1 MQNQTDLYAPKEYRA
16 IDFIIGLVITLAS
29 SLTNA
34 LGLNVTKLDYNR
46 QAVLPP
52 NQRRPDYLRPFWL
65 LGLIL
70 YIASQVVGS
79 TLALN
84 FMRAEYVAP
93 LGASSLI
100 FNVLFAY
107 LLVGTSI
114 TKLDVAGTLTIIVGV
129 VGVVVFG
136 NIRIKTDAIDAES
149 NLSLSLLKEI
159 WGRPNWIIYL
169 AFLEFTTVV
178 FWWLSRIAHEVCM
191 ARVID
196 ERGDDRD
203 GSGVEAMLES
213 GGGRRVANPY
223 EGQGFVGKVKS
234 MRDAWHAKQGKVRR
248 VIKQTLERWCQS
260 RPDAAIRQLAA
271 FAWAVT
277 SGLLSGQTL
286 ILAKSGVKLVTSA
299 INKSDPNEANQFTS
313 PLSWLIVILLV
324 VCAVT
329 QVYALQLALKCFDAT
344 FVVPVLFA
352 TYTVGGF
359 LNSLVYLNQTDAYR
373 LPIFLMIWLSIAVLI
388 AGVVMLS
395 LKKQPRVR
403 PARSAS
409 SASSFHAVDAQD
421 PFDDPEAGPDSPG
434 KPGFARAFTQ
444 GDAGDVEAGKATLA
458 LPGQDTDALQEAE
471 RRKGQGWLSRF
482 FGGGAPATAGTSTP
496 SAAGSPTLRVPSSNR
511 TNEMS
516 QAARRRQ
523 SGLERLDDRGSSMA
537 AGSGAPNDADSV
549 LASERTSQRDAE
561 ELEMDEVDDLGRYAE
576 SVRSDVKG
584 SRGEYGI
591 GEEED
596 DDDDDF
602 GNFERATGAQRI
614 DSSEMAEQK
623 T

>member
-1 MQNQTDLYAPKEYRA
+1 MQNQTDLYEPRTYGA
-16 IDFIIGLVITLAS
+16 IDFVIGLLISLAT

-34 LGLNVTKLDYNR
+34 LGLNITKLDYNR

-52 NQRRPDYLRPFWL
+52 NQRKPDYLRPYWL

-79 TLALN
+79 TLALE

-114 TKLDVAGTLTIIVGV
+114 TKLDVAGTLIIIVGV

-159 WGRPNWIIYL
+159 WSRGAWIAYL
-169 AFLEFTTVV
+169 TCLELTTIV

-196 ERGDDRD
+196 ERGDADAD
-203 GSGVEAMLES
+203 GSGLDAMLEG
-213 GGGRRVANPY
+213 GGGRRNPNPY
-223 EGQGFVGKVKS
+223 EGQGFVGKLKS
-234 MRDAWHAKQGKVRR
+234 VRDAWHIRQGKVRR
-248 VIKQTLERWCQS
+248 VVKEALERWSQS
-260 RPDAAIRQLAA
+260 RPDASIRQLAA

-299 INKSDPNEANQFTS
+299 INKTDPNEANQFTS

-329 QVYALQLALKCFDAT
+329 QVYALQLGLKCADAT

-352 TYTVGGF
+352 TYTTSGF
-359 LNSLVYLNQTDAYR
+359 LNSLVYLDQTDAYR
-373 LPIFLMIWLSIAVLI
+373 LSIFLMIWLSIAVLI
-388 AGVVMLS
+388 IGVVMLS

-409 SASSFHAVDAQD
+409 SASTLHAVETRD
-421 PFDDPEAGPDSPG
+421 PFDDPEGGPDSPT
-434 KPGFARAFTQ
+434 KPGLARASTAAS
-444 GDAGDVEAGKATLA
+444 GADVEAARETA
-458 LPGQDTDALQEAE
+458 AHEEAE
-471 RRKGQGWLSRF
+471 KRKGQGWLSRF
-482 FGGGAPATAGTSTP
+482 FGGGAPASARTSSS
-496 SAAGSPTLRVPSSNR
+496 SADPNSISLQVPSR
-511 TNEMS
+511 GRGTNEMS
-516 QAARRRQ
+516 QTARRNQ
-523 SGLERLDDRGSSMA
+523 SGLERLDDRASIH
-537 AGSGAPNDADSV
+537 GANNNNKVDSV
-549 LASERTSQRDAE
+549 LASERTSQHDAE

-576 SVRSDVKG
+576 SVRSDAKEF
-584 SRGEYGI
+584 RGEYRL
-591 GEEED
+591 ED
-596 DDDDDF
+596 LADDDDF
-602 GNFERATGAQRI
+602 GDFERATGAYRI
-614 DSSEMAEQK
+614 DSSGAVRRGE
-623 T
+623 

>member
-1 MQNQTDLYAPKEYRA
+1 M
-16 IDFIIGLVITLAS
+16 
-29 SLTNA
+29 
-34 LGLNVTKLDYNR
+34 
-46 QAVLPP
+46 
-52 NQRRPDYLRPFWL
+52 

-70 YIASQVVGS
+70 YVASQVVGS
-79 TLALN
+79 TLALE

-159 WGRPNWIIYL
+159 WSRGPWIIYISC
-169 AFLEFTTVV
+169 LELTTIV

-196 ERGDDRD
+196 ERGDADAD
-203 GSGVEAMLES
+203 GSGLDAMLEG
-213 GGGRRVANPY
+213 GGGRRNTNPY
-223 EGQGFVGKVKS
+223 EGQGFMGKLKS
-234 MRDAWHAKQGKVRR
+234 VRDAWHVRQGKVRR
-248 VIKQTLERWCQS
+248 VVKEALERWSQS
-260 RPDAAIRQLAA
+260 RPDASIRQLAA

-299 INKSDPNEANQFTS
+299 INKTDPNEANQFTS

-329 QVYALQLALKCFDAT
+329 QVYALQLGLKCADAT

-352 TYTVGGF
+352 TYTTSGF
-359 LNSLVYLNQTDAYR
+359 LNSLVYLDQTDAYR

-388 AGVVMLS
+388 IGVVMLS

-409 SASSFHAVDAQD
+409 SASTLHAVETRD
-421 PFDDPEAGPDSPG
+421 PFDDPEGGLDSPS
-434 KPGFARAFTQ
+434 KPGLAPASTVAS
-444 GDAGDVEAGKATLA
+444 GVDVEAARETA
-458 LPGQDTDALQEAE
+458 AQEEAE
-471 RRKGQGWLSRF
+471 KRKGQGWLSRF
-482 FGGGAPATAGTSTP
+482 FGGGAPASAGTSLP
-496 SAAGSPTLRVPSSNR
+496 SAAPNSTSLQVPSR
-511 TNEMS
+511 RRGTNEMS
-516 QAARRRQ
+516 QSARRNQ
-523 SGLERLDDRGSSMA
+523 SGLERLDDRASIH
-537 AGSGAPNDADSV
+537 GANNHDADSV
-549 LASERTSQRDAE
+549 LESERTSQHGAE

-576 SVRSDVKG
+576 SVRSDAKEF
-584 SRGEYGI
+584 RGEYRL
-591 GEEED
+591 ED
-596 DDDDDF
+596 AADDDDF
-602 GNFERATGAQRI
+602 GDFERATDAQRI
-614 DSSEMAEQK
+614 DSSGTVDRGK
-623 T
+623 

>member
-1 MQNQTDLYAPKEYRA
+1 MQNQTDLYEPKTYTA
-16 IDFIIGLVITLAS
+16 LDFIIGLLITLAA

-52 NQRRPDYLRPFWL
+52 NQRKPDYLRPYWL

-79 TLALN
+79 TLALE

-114 TKLDVAGTLTIIVGV
+114 TKLDVIGTLTIIVGV
-129 VGVVVFG
+129 LGVVVFG

-159 WGRPNWIIYL
+159 WGRPGWIVY
-169 AFLEFTTVV
+169 FVCLEVTTIVL
-178 FWWLSRIAHEVCM
+178 WWLSRIAHEVCM

-196 ERGDDRD
+196 ERGDADAD
-203 GSGVEAMLES
+203 GSGVEAMLEG

-223 EGQGFVGKVKS
+223 EGQGFLGKLKS
-234 MRDAWHAKQGKVRR
+234 ARDAWHVRQGKVRR
-248 VIKQTLERWCQS
+248 VIKQALERWSQS
-260 RPDAAIRQLAA
+260 RPDASIRQLAA

-286 ILAKSGVKLVTSA
+286 ILAKCGVKLVTSA
-299 INKSDPNEANQFTS
+299 INKTDPNEPNQFTS

-329 QVYALQLALKCFDAT
+329 QVYALQLALKAADAT

-352 TYTVGGF
+352 TYTTSGF
-359 LNSLVYLNQTDAYR
+359 LNSLVLLNQTDAYR
-373 LPIFLMIWLSIAVLI
+373 LPIFLMIWVSIAVLI

-409 SASSFHAVDAQD
+409 SASSFHAVETRD
-421 PFDDPEAGPDSPG
+421 PFDDPDAGPDSPT
-434 KPGFARAFTQ
+434 KPGLARASTEAD
-444 GDAGDVEAGKATLA
+444 GVDLEAAKSVEQSAA
-458 LPGQDTDALQEAE
+458 EAE
-471 RRKGQGWLSRF
+471 EEKRKGQGWLSRF
-482 FGGGAPATAGTSTP
+482 FGGGAPAVPAKATATAPST
-496 SAAGSPTLRVPSSNR
+496 LQVPSTRRGS
-511 TNEMS
+511 EVS
-516 QAARRRQ
+516 QAARRGRPGQ
-523 SGLERLDDRGSSMA
+523 ERLDDRASV
-537 AGSGAPNDADSV
+537 AGVTDADSV

-576 SVRSDVKG
+576 SVRSDSKG
-584 SRGEYGI
+584 LRGEYRVGDA
-591 GEEED
+591 D
-596 DDDDDF
+596 DEDDDF
-602 GNFERATGAQRI
+602 GDFERATGAQRI
-614 DSSEMAEQK
+614 DGSELTPRER
-623 T
+623 

>member
-1 MQNQTDLYAPKEYRA
+1 MPSPTEPACTEMRRSLTLPVEKTYRA
-16 IDFIIGLVITLAS
+16 IDFVIGLLISLAA

-34 LGLNVTKLDYNR
+34 LGLNITKLDYNR

-52 NQRRPDYLRPFWL
+52 SQRKPDYLRPYWL

-79 TLALN
+79 TLALE

-159 WGRPNWIIYL
+159 WGRKEWIFYL
-169 AFLEFTTVV
+169 LCLEVTTIV

-196 ERGDDRD
+196 ERGDADAD
-203 GSGVEAMLES
+203 GSGLDAMLEG
-213 GGGRRVANPY
+213 GGGRRNPNPY
-223 EGQGFVGKVKS
+223 EGQGFMGKLKS
-234 MRDAWHAKQGKVRR
+234 VRDAWHVRQGKVRR
-248 VIKQTLERWCQS
+248 VVKEALERWSQS
-260 RPDAAIRQLAA
+260 RPDASIRQLAA

-299 INKSDPNEANQFTS
+299 INKTDPNEANQFTS

-329 QVYALQLALKCFDAT
+329 QVYALQLGLKCADAT

-352 TYTVGGF
+352 TYTTSGF
-359 LNSLVYLNQTDAYR
+359 LNSLVYLDQTDAYR

-388 AGVVMLS
+388 IGVVMLS

-409 SASSFHAVDAQD
+409 SASTLHAVETRD
-421 PFDDPEAGPDSPG
+421 PFDDPEGGPDSPS
-434 KPGFARAFTQ
+434 KPGLARASTVAS
-444 GDAGDVEAGKATLA
+444 GVDVEAARETA
-458 LPGQDTDALQEAE
+458 AQEEAE
-471 RRKGQGWLSRF
+471 KRKGQGWLSRF
-482 FGGGAPATAGTSTP
+482 FGGGAPASGGTS
-496 SAAGSPTLRVPSSNR
+496 LQVPAR
-511 TNEMS
+511 RRGTNEMS
-516 QAARRRQ
+516 QSARRNQ
-523 SGLERLDDRGSSMA
+523 SGLERLDDRASVH
-537 AGSGAPNDADSV
+537 GANNNNNEADSV
-549 LASERTSQRDAE
+549 LASERTSQHDAE

-576 SVRSDVKG
+576 SVRSDAKEF
-584 SRGEYGI
+584 RGEYRL
-591 GEEED
+591 ED
-596 DDDDDF
+596 AADDDDDF
-602 GNFERATGAQRI
+602 GDFERATGAQRI
-614 DSSEMAEQK
+614 DSSGVVDRGK
-623 T
+623 L

>member
-1 MQNQTDLYAPKEYRA
+1 
-16 IDFIIGLVITLAS
+16 
-29 SLTNA
+29 
-34 LGLNVTKLDYNR
+34 
-46 QAVLPP
+46 
-52 NQRRPDYLRPFWL
+52 
-65 LGLIL
+65 
-70 YIASQVVGS
+70 
-79 TLALN
+79 
-84 FMRAEYVAP
+84 MRAEYVAP

-159 WGRPNWIIYL
+159 WSRGPWIIYL
-169 AFLEFTTVV
+169 VFLELTTIV

-196 ERGDDRD
+196 ERGDADAD
-203 GSGVEAMLES
+203 GSGLDAMLEG
-213 GGGRRVANPY
+213 GGGRRNTNPY
-223 EGQGFVGKVKS
+223 EGQGFVGKLKS
-234 MRDAWHAKQGKVRR
+234 ARDAWHVRQGKVRR
-248 VIKQTLERWCQS
+248 VVKEALERWSQS
-260 RPDAAIRQLAA
+260 RPDASIRQLAA

-299 INKSDPNEANQFTS
+299 INKTDPNEANQFTS

-329 QVYALQLALKCFDAT
+329 QVYALQLGLKCADAT

-352 TYTVGGF
+352 TYTTSGF
-359 LNSLVYLNQTDAYR
+359 LNSLVYLDQTDAYR

-409 SASSFHAVDAQD
+409 SASTLHAVETRD
-421 PFDDPEAGPDSPG
+421 PFDDPEGGPDSAS
-434 KPGFARAFTQ
+434 KPGFARASTAAR
-444 GDAGDVEAGKATLA
+444 GVDVEATR
-458 LPGQDTDALQEAE
+458 DTAAQEEAE
-471 RRKGQGWLSRF
+471 KRKGQGWLSRF
-482 FGGGAPATAGTSTP
+482 FGGGAPASAGTSNL
-496 SAAGSPTLRVPSSNR
+496 SAATTNSTSLQVPSR
-511 TNEMS
+511 RRGTNEMS
-516 QAARRRQ
+516 QSARRNQ
-523 SGLERLDDRGSSMA
+523 SGLERLDDRASVH
-537 AGSGAPNDADSV
+537 GANNNDADSV
-549 LASERTSQRDAE
+549 LASERTSQHDAE

-576 SVRSDVKG
+576 SVRSDAKEF
-584 SRGEYGI
+584 RGEYRL
-591 GEEED
+591 ED
-596 DDDDDF
+596 ADEDEDDF
-602 GNFERATGAQRI
+602 GDFERATGARRI
-614 DSSEMAEQK
+614 DSSGVVDRGK
-623 T
+623 